1 MVSVFVCR
9 QLMDVA
15 YCQHVAERDASL
27 SQYQASTTAN
37 NHYLDRSQ
45 YRKQELHESSCFFF
59 FFSAHRILVAAAFL
73 DQKKINGDFF
83 KNKKDDFLG
92 GQEN

>member
-1 MVSVFVCR
+1 MR
-9 QLMDVA
+9 A
-15 YCQHVAERDASL
+15 PA
-27 SQYQASTTAN
+27 
-37 NHYLDRSQ
+37 
-45 YRKQELHESSCFFF
+45 FF